1 MKGKKEKPAK
11 PKYNIVQT
19 VCYMVQTAWQC
30 KEKKVLVFC
39 ACEAVLYVASNLV
52 ELYLSPSVLS
62 AVERRVS
69 FGALIG
75 TICFFVGLLM
85 LISAASE
92 YLTANKL
99 FGKVAVRLEII
110 NQLNKKACTTS
121 YCNIESE
128 AFFKPLSTK
137 AKDATSSNSAAT
149 EAIWNTLA
157 KLLRNCIGF
166 VIYMLLL
173 SKVDIRMAVLILITS
188 LIGYI
193 VNKQLNAYR
202 YRHKEEESE
211 ITSRIWYNLDKGSD
225 YKLAKDIRMFGMRD
239 WLTEVT
245 EKAFRAYHAF
255 QRKAENV
262 YIWGRIS
269 ELVLTFLRNGIA
281 YVYLMYLV
289 LENQISAA
297 QFLLYF
303 SAVQGFSSWIGGIV
317 GDLLN
322 LHRYSIDI
330 SVIME
335 VLNYPEP
342 FLFEDGKALA
352 PKAEA
357 AYEIRLEHVTFRYP
371 EAKEDTLV
379 DINLTLHPGEKL
391 AVVGLNGAG
400 KTTLIKLLCGFLD
413 PTEGR
418 VLLNGQ
424 DIRQYNRRDYYQL
437 FSAVF
442 QDFSLLAA
450 SIAVNVA
457 QTEDNIQMERVKDCI
472 EKAGLSEKINSLKDR
487 LETKLNRQIY
497 EDGIELSGGETQRL
511 ALARAL
517 YKDAPIILLD
527 EPTAALD
534 PLAEEDIYLKYN
546 EMTAGRS
553 SVYISHRLAST
564 RFCDRI
570 ILLADHK
577 IAEVG
582 THEELLAK
590 KGRYAELFG
599 VQSRYYSEGGLEDE
613 K

>member
-1 MKGKKEKPAK
+1 MKKKGKAEKPR
-11 PKYNIVQT
+11 YNMIQT
-19 VCYMVQTAWQC
+19 VCYMARTAWQYG
-30 KEKKVLVFC
+30 EKKVLVFC
-39 ACEAVLYVASNLV
+39 VLEAVLYVLNNLL
-52 ELYLSPSVLS
+52 ELYISPSVLS

-69 FGALIG
+69 FGVLIG
-75 TICFFVGLLM
+75 TICFFVGLMM
-85 LISAASE
+85 LIAAAKQ
-92 YLTANKL
+92 YLDENKPY
-99 FGKVAVRLEII
+99 GKITVRREII
-110 NQLNKKACTTS
+110 NQLNKKAARTS
-121 YCNIESE
+121 YCNMENE
-128 AFFKPLSTK
+128 AFLKPLTTK
-137 AKDATSSNSAAT
+137 ARDAVSHNSAAT

-166 VIYMLLL
+166 TIYVVLL
-173 SKVDIRMAVLILITS
+173 SNVDIRMAVLILITS

-193 VNKQLNAYR
+193 INKQINGYR
-202 YRHKEEESE
+202 YRHKKEESK

-225 YKLAKDIRMFGMRD
+225 YRLIKDIRMFGMRD
-239 WLTEVT
+239 WLTEIT
-245 EKAFRAYHAF
+245 EKAFQAYHGF

-262 YIWGRIS
+262 YIWGRIA
-269 ELVLTFLRNGIA
+269 ELLLTFLRNGIA
-281 YVYLMYLV
+281 YAYLIYMV
-289 LENQISAA
+289 LENRIDTV

-322 LHRYSIDI
+322 LHRQSLDI
-330 SVIME
+330 SVVME

-342 FLFEDGKALA
+342 FLFEGGKTIV
-352 PKAEA
+352 PKTEVS
-357 AYEIRLEHVTFRYP
+357 YEIQLEHVTFRYP
-371 EAKEDTLV
+371 EAAEDTLA
-379 DINLTLHPGEKL
+379 DINLTLYPGEKL

-413 PTEGR
+413 PTAGR
-418 VLLNGQ
+418 VLLNGE
-424 DIRQYNRRDYYQL
+424 DIRDYNRREYYQL

-442 QDFSLLAA
+442 QDFSLLAG

-457 QTEDNIQMERVKDCI
+457 QTVDNIQMERVRECI
-472 EKAGLSEKINSLKDR
+472 EKAGLLEKINTLKDGF
-487 LETKLNRQIY
+487 ETKLHRQIY
-497 EDGIELSGGETQRL
+497 KDGIELSGGETQRL

-534 PLAEEDIYLKYN
+534 PLAEEDIYRKYN

-577 IAEVG
+577 IAEEG
-582 THEELLAK
+582 THEELLAR
-590 KGRYAELFG
+590 KGLYAELFG
-599 VQSRYYSEGGLEDE
+599 VQSRYYSEGGLEHE
-613 K
+613 G